1 MSFWSRITAVMKR
14 VGKLKTELAEA
25 RNSVE
30 ELTEQLEALRSSAL
44 TQEESTKLRDSLR
57 SAKDRVSEL
66 GNEVLDLRSK
76 IDTKDQRIAQLG
88 TSLATTTTELDQLK
102 AEYQRAVES
111 LESMLPPEVE
121 DGTVGVQGTD
131 GSEGE
136 DGVGK
141 AASQD

>member
-111 LESMLPPEVE
+111 LEVY
-121 DGTVGVQGTD
+121 
-131 GSEGE
+131 
-136 DGVGK
+136 
-141 AASQD
+141 ASTRGGRRHSRSARHGWQ